1 MQNSV
6 GTNGMGNAITVISFH
21 RGQIAFSD
29 YFRNAIDSIGVNG
42 EYMPVIAPD
51 LVGFGQ
57 VRRFLLF
64 DFKKKIVRKFQLKVA
79 VTCYI
84 EGVATA
90 DVRERKFIVRMEV
103 QERGDFL
110 ELYDLSDSEAK
121 LIKRLPERVY
131 GWSVIDNKN
140 ILYDNNNKDESLSVK
155 VYDMNLNPSSH
166 PIEEVIKK
174 NNKLG
179 IVRFV
184 GHPNLPFA
192 IASGSGYGLDVINW
206 DKSRSDTPFKLTD
219 RGSFLSFSPDGKWAV
234 IKRTFYLER
243 GEPTKTYLLP
253 VSEKYPNYFGTP
265 ILLLTDRMGGFGK
278 NKHAWTTDPVSFVGS
293 LGKNIYRWELTNA
306 ALRPESKDT
315 RSYHDYIVEKD
326 LENLT
331 KQKKQG
337 LGK

>member
-1 MQNSV
+1 V
-6 GTNGMGNAITVISFH
+6 GTNGMGNAITVISFN
-21 RGQIAFSD
+21 RGQIAFND

-42 EYMPVIAPD
+42 EYMPVLSPD

-103 QERGDFL
+103 QERGHFL

-121 LIKRLPERVY
+121 LIKRLPERIY

-140 ILYDNNNKDESLSVK
+140 ILYDNKNKDKTISVK
-155 VYDMNLNPSSH
+155 VYDMNLNPSFH
-166 PIEEVIKK
+166 PIEEVFKK
-174 NNKLG
+174 NNKLD
-179 IVRFV
+179 FMTLH
-184 GHPNLPFA
+184 GHPTFPLAADYGGKYGTTIIYWGKERNIPPFLLA
-192 IASGSGYGLDVINW
+192 DQ
-206 DKSRSDTPFKLTD
+206 DD
-219 RGSFLSFSPDGKWAV
+219 FLSFSPDGKWAV
-234 IKRTFYLER
+234 IKRTFYRER
-243 GEPTKTYLLP
+243 GKPTNTYLLP
-253 VSEKYPNYFGTP
+253 ISEKYPNYFGTP
-265 ILLLTDRMGGFGK
+265 ILLMTDRMGSFGEDK
-278 NKHAWTTDPVSFVGS
+278 YAWTMDPVSFVGS
-293 LGKNIYRWELTNA
+293 LGKNIYRWELTNE
-306 ALRPESKDT
+306 ALRPEIKET

-326 LENLT
+326 LENLA

-337 LGK
+337 LGN